1 MNISNSIGYIGE
13 YIGSGV
19 MIGYIGRGVK
29 ILYNRCKLVDN
40 IFFGGNDVQKKIP
53 NSSRFPVSVLAG
65 HCIETW
71 AWEIKHL
78 LSIH

>member
-13 YIGSGV
+13 YIGRGV

-40 IFFGGNDVQKKIP
+40 IFFGGNDVQKKDPKFIQIP
-53 NSSRFPVSVLAG
+53 RLYKPK
-65 HCIETW
+65 W
-71 AWEIKHL
+71 HL
-78 LSIH
+78 FWLDTV